1 MLPRRVYVNLGA
13 FVVLFAVL
21 TVWAVF
27 DIIRPVALEDT
38 YPLRLEFADAT
49 GLRTNVE
56 VTYRGVRVGEITDVS
71 LRDGGADARAA
82 IDRDRRLPAG
92 VTAAIRRRSAVGEPY
107 VSLAAPPSWEPGD
120 AVIDTDEG
128 AEIPAERTSAGVA
141 YGSLFDSAEELLS
154 SIDRGDLGTLTSELA
169 NALRDQGD
177 ELGHIIANT
186 TDAASTFAAGRGELD
201 RLAVELTALVD
212 VLADESST
220 IANATDDLTD
230 LVGTLSTSADDIDAL
245 LARTPPVVSRL
256 DDLLVQAYG
265 DLRCTAG
272 GAAAIS
278 GVIDTDHTL
287 RQITRFLRSA
297 ETAAEVIPKAI
308 FEGPDGRYLS
318 GTFGF
323 SPGELVDYDGFEGF
337 EAPPEVT
344 PCPTGAPDG
353 PVGLVDAPVSDRSDG
368 AGSLDDGR
376 DDGAGDDDDE
386 DASRELAG
394 SEGPDDP
401 GLGPLPAAVAALLA
415 ASALTALVTALRNR
429 RRKDGAP

>member
-13 FVVLFAVL
+13 FVVLFAML
-21 TVWAVF
+21 TAWAVF

-38 YPLRLEFADAT
+38 YPLRMEFADAT

-82 IDRDRRLPAG
+82 IDRDRQLPVG

-107 VSLAAPPSWEPGD
+107 VSLDAPRGWEPGD
-120 AVIDTDEG
+120 AVLDTDDG
-128 AEIPAERTSAGVA
+128 AEIPVERTSAGVA

-154 SIDRGDLGTLTSELA
+154 SIDRGDLSTLTSELA
-169 NALRDQGD
+169 IALRDQGD
-177 ELGHIIANT
+177 ELGRIIANT

-220 IANATDDLTD
+220 IADATDDLTD
-230 LVGTLSTSADDIDAL
+230 LVGTLSTGAEDIEAL

-265 DLRCTAG
+265 DLRCTAA

-323 SPGELVDYDGFEGF
+323 SPGELVDYDVFEDF
-337 EAPPEVT
+337 DALAEVA
-344 PCPTGAPDG
+344 PCPTGFPDG
-353 PVGLVDAPVSDRSDG
+353 PGGLVDAPVSDLSGRAGGPDGAREDAEGNDEESGAELRGSDG
-368 AGSLDDGR
+368 R
-376 DDGAGDDDDE
+376 
-386 DASRELAG
+386 
-394 SEGPDDP
+394 DDP
-401 GLGPLPAAVAALLA
+401 GLGLLPAAVAALLA
-415 ASALTALVTALRNR
+415 ASAVAASVAALRGR
-429 RRKDGAP
+429 QRKDGTR

>member
-1 MLPRRVYVNLGA
+1 MLPRRVYLNLGA

-21 TVWAVF
+21 MTWAVF
-27 DIIRPVALEDT
+27 DIIRPVTLEDT

-71 LRDGGADARAA
+71 LRDGGADVRAA
-82 IDRDRRLPAG
+82 IDRDRNLPAG
-92 VTAAIRRRSAVGEPY
+92 VTASIRRRSAVGEPY
-107 VSLAAPPSWEPGD
+107 VALEAPAGWKPGD
-120 AVIDTDEG
+120 AVVDTDDG
-128 AEIPAERTSAGVA
+128 VEIPVERTSAGVA

-154 SIDRGDLGTLTSELA
+154 SVDRDDLSTVTSELA
-169 NALRDQGD
+169 IALRDQGD
-177 ELGHIIANT
+177 ELGRIIDNT
-186 TDAASTFAAGRGELD
+186 TDAASTFAEGRDELD
-201 RLAVELTALVD
+201 RLAVELTTLVGL
-212 VLADESST
+212 LADESST
-220 IANATDDLTD
+220 IADATDDLTD
-230 LVGTLSTSADDIDAL
+230 LVGTLSTSADDIGAV

-265 DLRCTAG
+265 DLRCTAA

-297 ETAAEVIPKAI
+297 ETAADVIPKAV

-323 SPGELVDYDGFEGF
+323 GIGEFVDYDVFQEFEV
-337 EAPPEVT
+337 PPEVA

-353 PVGLVDAPVSDRSDG
+353 PAGLVDATVAELSGADSDRDE
-368 AGSLDDGR
+368 GR
-376 DDGAGDDDDE
+376 DDGDGTDEEAG
-386 DASRELAG
+386 RELPG
-394 SEGPDDP
+394 SEGRDGG
-401 GLGPLPAAVAALLA
+401 GLGWLPPAVGALLA
-415 ASALTALVTALRNR
+415 ASAATALVAALRNR
-429 RRKDGAP
+429 WRKDGAP